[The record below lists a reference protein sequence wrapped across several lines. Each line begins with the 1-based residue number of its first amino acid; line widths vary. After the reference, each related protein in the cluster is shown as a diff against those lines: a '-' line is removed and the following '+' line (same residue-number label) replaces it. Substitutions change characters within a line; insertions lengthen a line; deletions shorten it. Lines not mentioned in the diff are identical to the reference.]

1 MGHLK
6 LTWIE
11 HIMESCDGVC
21 VCVLCLWC
29 SLGGKTLSVSG
40 VVDDGVVQIMRKLL

>member
-1 MGHLK
+1 M
-6 LTWIE
+6 
-11 HIMESCDGVC
+11 VC

-40 VVDDGVVQIMRKLL
+40 VVDGVVQIMRKLL